1 MTNFRKING
10 ILLVFSLLLITSLM
24 SARIAYSENNAFSQV
39 SKITIGVHL
48 RPSTDYINRIL
59 EFNSQIGKNVGV
71 IMYFLDWSG
80 QPRVQNQVLDD
91 YLIKQI
97 EQLPD
102 QIRPV
107 VMLTWQPVI
116 VSQQVD
122 NELGQECVAG
132 YNGFVKYETILS
144 GKCDN
149 YLRMFAQDLAEH
161 RSTRFILRFAHE
173 MNIAD
178 SPWWPGHYG
187 LSPQKYIEMW
197 RHVHEIVENTQSQI
211 GADNVEWIWSVNYA
225 SYPNYPWNYYYNYY
239 PGDKYV
245 DWIGLSGYNWGN
257 PFMTAEQIYGNMD
270 GNGALIPPD
279 IIKDITCRYSKPI
292 IIAEVGTVG
301 DPQYKQD
308 WITTALD
315 GFKNFPFLKGVIWFN
330 DFAYA
335 NARSADFRIT
345 GDGVPEIV
353 TASFKNLIQSQS
365 YISVLP
371 NLSEATPPSSYCG
384 NGGALYSLSPATA
397 LLRPGET
404 TQILLSSIAPF
415 DAQVEVQD
423 VPECISLST
432 TNFRLK
438 APYSSVPITVVSSNT
453 CENNKY
459 IINLNVNGSNL
470 PLTIIISENKSELFL
485 PMIIR

>member
-48 RPSTDYINRIL
+48 RPSTEYKNRIL
-59 EFNSQIGKNVGV
+59 EFNHQIGKNVGV

-80 QPRVQNQVLDD
+80 QPIVPNQVLDD
-91 YLIKQI
+91 YLIKEI
-97 EQLPD
+97 EQLPEQD
-102 QIRPV
+102 RPV

-116 VSQQVD
+116 VSQPVD
-122 NELGQECVAG
+122 GELGQECVAG
-132 YNGFVKYETILS
+132 YKGFVKYETILN

-161 RSTRFILRFAHE
+161 QSTRFILRFAHE

-178 SPWWPGHYG
+178 SAWWPGHH
-187 LSPQKYIEMW
+187 SSDPQKYIEMW
-197 RHVHEIVENTQSQI
+197 RYVHDIVENTQYQK
-211 GADNVEWIWSVNYA
+211 GVDNIEWIWSVNYA
-225 SYPNYPWNYYYNYY
+225 SYPNEEWNYYYNYY

-257 PFMTAEQIYGNMD
+257 PAMTAEQIYGNMD
-270 GNGALIPPD
+270 GNGASIPPD

-292 IIAEVGTVG
+292 LITEVGTVG
-301 DPQYKQD
+301 DSQYKQN

-335 NARSADFRIT
+335 NPSKPDFRIT
-345 GDGVPEIV
+345 GEGVPSAV
-353 TASFKNLIQSQS
+353 TASFKNAIQSQS
-365 YISVLP
+365 YISILP
-371 NLSEATPPSSYCG
+371 TLSEVTPPVNYCG
-384 NGGALYSLSPATA
+384 TGQAEYSLPSIV

-404 TQILLSSIAPF
+404 TQIQLSSVAPF
-415 DAQVEVQD
+415 DAQVEVEN
-423 VPECISLST
+423 VPPCINLTLANGSVLQS
-432 TNFRLK
+432 
-438 APYSSVPITVVSSNT
+438 PYSSIPITIASSNN
-453 CENNKY
+453 CNNGKHTINIKINESSLTLAL
-459 IINLNVNGSNL
+459 II
-470 PLTIIISENKSELFL
+470 TENKSELFL
-485 PMIIR
+485 PMVTK

>member
-1 MTNFRKING
+1 MANFRKINW
-10 ILLVFSLLLITSLM
+10 ILLVFSLLLITGLI
-24 SARIAYSENNAFSQV
+24 SARIAYSEDNSFSQV

-48 RPSTDYINRIL
+48 RPSTDYKNRIL
-59 EFNSQIGKNVGV
+59 DFNQQIGKDVGV

-80 QPRVQNQVLDD
+80 QPKVTNQVLDD

-97 EQLPD
+97 EQLPG

-107 VMLTWQPVI
+107 VMLTWQPI
-116 VSQQVD
+116 ILSQQVD

-132 YNGFVKYETILS
+132 YKGFVKYETILN

-161 RSTRFILRFAHE
+161 QSIRFILRFAHE

-178 SPWWPGHYG
+178 SAWWPGHHG
-187 LSPQKYIEMW
+187 SDPQKYIEMW
-197 RHVHEIVENTQSQI
+197 RYVHDIVENTQYQE
-211 GADNVEWIWSVNYA
+211 GVDNIEWIWSVNYA
-225 SYPNYPWNYYYNYY
+225 SYPNYLWNQYYNYY
-239 PGDKYV
+239 PGDVYV
-245 DWIGLSGYNWGN
+245 DWIGISGYNWGN
-257 PFMTAEQIYGNMD
+257 PVMTAEEIYGNIY

-279 IIKDITCRYSKPI
+279 IIKDLTCRYSKPI
-292 IIAEVGTVG
+292 LIAEVGTVG
-301 DPQYKQD
+301 DPTSKKS
-308 WITTALD
+308 WINTAL
-315 GFKNFPFLKGVIWFN
+315 GEFKNFPFLKGVIWFN

-335 NARSADFRIT
+335 NASSADFRIT
-345 GDGVPEIV
+345 GDGVPEMV
-353 TASFKNLIQSQS
+353 TASFKNAIQSQS

-384 NGGALYSLSPATA
+384 NGEAFYSLSPATV

-415 DAQVEVQD
+415 DAQIEVQD
-423 VPECISLST
+423 VPECVSLST
-432 TNFRLK
+432 ANSGLK
-438 APYSSVPITVVSSNT
+438 APYSSVPITVGSSNN

-459 IINLNVNGSNL
+459 LINININGATL